1 MQIKLYNNS
10 SPTNKIE
17 KNITSVLDVSGAL
30 RGETDIVNPT
40 IRIYAANLPYFNYAY
55 IPEFHRYYY
64 LRNVRAVRNDIFEI
78 SLQSD
83 VLMSFDISNVTGV
96 VTESQNL
103 GSNYLNGRQF
113 VRLVKSK
120 TDIITFPNGLLDSGE
135 YILITAGG

>member
-10 SPTNKIE
+10 SPTNKIQ
-17 KNITSVLDVSGAL
+17 KSITSVLDVSGAL

-64 LRNVRAVRNDIFEI
+64 LRNVRAVRNEIFEI
-78 SLQSD
+78 TLHSD
-83 VLMSFDISNVTGV
+83 ALMSFDLSKVAGV
-96 VTESQNL
+96 ITESENL
-103 GSNYLNGRQF
+103 GNNYLNGRQF
-113 VRLVKSK
+113 VRSVKSK
-120 TDIITFPNGLLDSGE
+120 TDIINFPSGLLDSGE

>member
-1 MQIKLYNNS
+1 
-10 SPTNKIE
+10 
-17 KNITSVLDVSGAL
+17 VLDVSGAL

-55 IPEFHRYYY
+55 IPEFKRYYY

-83 VLMSFDISNVTGV
+83 ALMSFDISNVTGV
-96 VTESQNL
+96 ITESQNL

-113 VRLVKSK
+113 IRLVKSK

>member
-10 SPTNKIE
+10 SPTNKIQ
-17 KNITSVLDVSGAL
+17 KSITSVLDVSGAL
-30 RGETDIVNPT
+30 RNESNIANPT

-64 LRNVRAVRNDIFEI
+64 LRNVRAVRNEIFEI
-78 SLQSD
+78 TLQSD
-83 VLMSFDISNVTGV
+83 VLMSFNISNITGV

>member
-1 MQIKLYNNS
+1 MQIKLYNNT
-10 SPTNKIE
+10 SPTNKL
-17 KNITSVLDVSGAL
+17 KKSITSVLDVSGAL

-55 IPEFHRYYY
+55 IPEFKRYYY

-83 VLMSFDISNVTGV
+83 ALMSFDISNVTGV

-113 VRLVKSK
+113 IRLVKSK